1 MPRLTRYFI
10 KTGMLYLLLALLVAG
25 VMAAVP
31 VLQLSPKLGV
41 LRPVFYH
48 LLMVGWVTQLIFGVG
63 HWMFPKFSKDQPRG
77 REQLAWA
84 TFILLNAGLLLRLVG
99 EPLVALSPEAN
110 AGWVLFLSAL
120 LQLIAGWLFILNVWP
135 RIKER

>member
-1 MPRLTRYFI
+1 MPLLTRYYL
-10 KTGMLYLLLALLVAG
+10 KTGMLYLIAALVVAG

-31 VLQLSPKLGV
+31 IFGLSPALGA

-48 LLMVGWVTQLIFGVG
+48 LLMVGWATQLIFGVG
-63 HWMFPKFSKDQPRG
+63 HWMFPKFSKEQPRG

-84 TFILLNAGLLLRLVG
+84 TFVLLNAGLLLRVVG
-99 EPLVALSPEAN
+99 EPLVVLRPD
-110 AGWVLFLSAL
+110 AGASWMLLLSAVM
-120 LQLIAGWLFILNVWP
+120 QLVAGWLFILNVWP